1 MVKRL
6 QVVAQVVGMVVIG
19 LLIFSGVASLFNGT
33 NPVMAALGLRA
44 PQAPQAPQAMEPSIV
59 NYQGMLYD
67 DLGAPLSGEYDLT
80 FRLYDDPI
88 APVTETL
95 WTESIP
101 GVTVR
106 DGRFSVL
113 LGDTSPIDA
122 GDFAQADTYIGIQ
135 VEAYDELVP
144 RQRFVSVPYAFYAT
158 RASGL
163 TAPDGDPLNAVTVD
177 NDGKVGIGT
186 ATPTQKLD
194 VDNGNLLV
202 QGIDSFEG
210 SGDEALVWLG
220 DTNHFIKSHW
230 GEGVTIGT
238 SGAPNGIVL
247 EENTG
252 DVTVSGNMTVNGD
265 VGIGTIN
272 PTQKLDVDNG
282 NLLVQGTGS
291 FDALGEEAL
300 VYLGDTNHFIKS
312 HWGEGVT
319 IGTSGAPNGIVLEEN
334 TGDVTVAGNIAW
346 TGHLSSLTVTG
357 EYSAESWHQGWMYTT
372 MVSAQNSICFLTRV
386 AFEETDTNEEM
397 SYCVIEQYDGNW
409 RLGAF
414 GHNSFDNE
422 ALCSARCLQW

>member
-144 RQRFVSVPYAFYAT
+144 RQRLDRT
-158 RASGL
+158 RRRPIERGHGGQRRKSRHRHRN
-163 TAPDGDPLNAVTVD
+163 PDS
-177 NDGKVGIGT
+177 K
-186 ATPTQKLD
+186 
-194 VDNGNLLV
+194 
-202 QGIDSFEG
+202 
-210 SGDEALVWLG
+210 
-220 DTNHFIKSHW
+220 
-230 GEGVTIGT
+230 
-238 SGAPNGIVL
+238 
-247 EENTG
+247 
-252 DVTVSGNMTVNGD
+252 
-265 VGIGTIN
+265 
-272 PTQKLDVDNG
+272 
-282 NLLVQGTGS
+282 
-291 FDALGEEAL
+291 
-300 VYLGDTNHFIKS
+300 
-312 HWGEGVT
+312 
-319 IGTSGAPNGIVLEEN
+319 
-334 TGDVTVAGNIAW
+334 AG
-346 TGHLSSLTVTG
+346 
-357 EYSAESWHQGWMYTT
+357 
-372 MVSAQNSICFLTRV
+372 R
-386 AFEETDTNEEM
+386 
-397 SYCVIEQYDGNW
+397 
-409 RLGAF
+409 R
-414 GHNSFDNE
+414 
-422 ALCSARCLQW
+422 